1 MPYHLEKHGPGYYV
15 VTTATGKRHS
25 DRPLSKDKA
34 EAQMR
39 AMEAAEEEPDTYIHY
54 FPANQEKNRYVWEHH
69 LRTIKGKHSTF
80 GHFG

>member
-1 MPYHLEKHGPGYYV
+1 MPYHLEKHGGGYYV
-15 VTTATGKRHS
+15 ITTATGHKHS
-25 DRPLSKDKA
+25 NNPLSKDKA

-39 AMEAAEEEPDTYIHY
+39 AMEASEHIQSFLPYKE
-54 FPANQEKNRYVWEHH
+54 QNRHAWEHH